1 MTNLDQSCSSL
12 PSQAGGSQ
20 DTHDLPDSQI
30 PVWRRN
36 GKFVNFF
43 RSFIG
48 QKPKERAV
56 KTPVVFGAELT
67 KLLADTGD
75 EGETPGIIYS
85 VGNNQNFPSAPS
97 FTNMHTVHRGV
108 WNYQW
113 DISSIR
119 DLIKYTENKVSIS
132 IEYK

>member
-1 MTNLDQSCSSL
+1 MSAARWGELNSKTNEIFSGRTPDSGSSRSGSDLTNLDQSCSSL
-12 PSQAGGSQ
+12 PSQAGGGCQ
-20 DTHDLPDSQI
+20 DPPDLSDSQI

-56 KTPVVFGAELT
+56 KTPAVFGAELT

-75 EGETPGIIYS
+75 EGETPPVS
-85 VGNNQNFPSAPS
+85 LSTVGNNQ
-97 FTNMHTVHRGV
+97 
-108 WNYQW
+108 
-113 DISSIR
+113 
-119 DLIKYTENKVSIS
+119 DLS
-132 IEYK
+132 

>member
-1 MTNLDQSCSSL
+1 MTNLDQSISSL
-12 PSQAGGSQ
+12 PSQ
-20 DTHDLPDSQI
+20 DPDLPDSQI

-48 QKPKERAV
+48 QKPKEKTV

-75 EGETPGIIYS
+75 EGET
-85 VGNNQNFPSAPS
+85 
-97 FTNMHTVHRGV
+97 
-108 WNYQW
+108 
-113 DISSIR
+113 SSHH
-119 DLIKYTENKVSIS
+119 LLCLH
-132 IEYK
+132 

>member
-20 DTHDLPDSQI
+20 DTDRDITDSQI

-48 QKPKERAV
+48 QKPKEKTV
-56 KTPVVFGAELT
+56 KTPAVFGAELT

-75 EGETPGIIYS
+75 EGETPPVSLIA
-85 VGNNQNFPSAPS
+85 VRNNQ
-97 FTNMHTVHRGV
+97 
-108 WNYQW
+108 
-113 DISSIR
+113 
-119 DLIKYTENKVSIS
+119 DLS
-132 IEYK
+132 

>member
-20 DTHDLPDSQI
+20 DNHDLPDSQI

-85 VGNNQNFPSAPS
+85 VGNNQDFSQCPKFYEYA
-97 FTNMHTVHRGV
+97 H
-108 WNYQW
+108 
-113 DISSIR
+113 SSSR
-119 DLIKYTENKVSIS
+119 SLELSMGY
-132 IEYK
+132 IEHQGSHQIYRE